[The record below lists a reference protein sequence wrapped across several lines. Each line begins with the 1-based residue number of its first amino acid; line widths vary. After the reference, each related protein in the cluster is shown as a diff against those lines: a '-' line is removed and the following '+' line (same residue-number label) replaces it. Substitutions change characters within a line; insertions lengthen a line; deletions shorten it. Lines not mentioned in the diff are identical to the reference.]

1 MTRRTK
7 FVATLGP
14 ASESPDV
21 LRALVDAGVDVFR
34 VNLSHGSLDE
44 LAARVDAVRLVAE
57 VCDRVVAVLADLP
70 GPKVRCGTFGDE
82 GVQLTTGSPV
92 TLEPGHGGSDEHRIT
107 VDYRR
112 CSTISSP
119 ASP

>member
-92 TLEPGHGGSDEHRIT
+92 TLEPGHGG
-107 VDYRR
+107 
-112 CSTISSP
+112 
-119 ASP
+119 